1 MLFYSRLVLFG
12 LSFFSASTFASSLSI
27 AIMAISVMLF
37 GAGNYK
43 LLTSKTAK
51 YGYVLEELEDSK
63 DYKGALEF
71 YYEKEKNYK
80 EQIGIAMSQ
89 IDMVKDKQETLITIL
104 YQNNKEHYTSV
115 IDTGKEAESLI
126 YDNTRKILNRIM
138 AISHT
143 KGSNVNLEH
152 KEYIEDII
160 NKNKEILS
168 EFDKML
174 IEVSK
179 IGENDNIHDSS
190 ILTDMTNILKK
201 QRGEKII

>member
-1 MLFYSRLVLFG
+1 
-12 LSFFSASTFASSLSI
+12 
-27 AIMAISVMLF
+27 MLF
-37 GAGNYK
+37 GVGNYR

-51 YGYVLEELEDSK
+51 YGYVLEELEDGK
-63 DYKGALEF
+63 DYKEALE
-71 YYEKEKNYK
+71 YYYDREKNYK
-80 EQIGIAMSQ
+80 EEIGSAITQIN
-89 IDMVKDKQETLITIL
+89 MVKDKQDTLLAIL

-115 IDTGKEAESLI
+115 IETGEEAQNLI

-143 KGSNVNLEH
+143 KNTGINQEH
-152 KEYIEDII
+152 KEYMKNIL
-160 NKNKEILS
+160 NKNEEILT

-179 IGENDNIHDSS
+179 IGENDSIYDSS

-201 QRGEKII
+201 QRGEKLI